1 MHKLTKTNFLQYLA
15 CPEELW
21 LAMNTGGHPTT
32 PSLSALHMMEQ
43 GNLIDG
49 LGRTYFE
56 DNFAA
61 EIAENGSEARF
72 QESFETD
79 QFLVRAD
86 MLAVNDQANSLVLY
100 EVKATTSSKSD
111 HILDVAFQKMVI
123 ASTGY
128 TVERC
133 YLVYLD
139 KNYVLDDELMLPEL
153 FVVEDVSD
161 QVNEAY
167 QGVKAA
173 AAAAFAYINGPEPAR
188 RITVGCGNKLQC
200 AFVAYHYTDLPSYPV
215 HDIARINVKKLAAL
229 VHDNILDI
237 MEVPADFKLSRPQRL
252 QVDIA
257 QRNQVIIDHKAI
269 AKELENLVY
278 PLYFLDYET
287 FAYAVPFQNG
297 HRPYQQL
304 LFQYSLH
311 VIQSPGAAISH
322 HEYLLRDKQELVS
335 QLLFSLRE
343 NMDAESGTVLVWN
356 KSFEQGRNKEC
367 ADIYPAY
374 ADFLLSVNDRVYDL
388 RDVFQ
393 KGFYLHPGFKGK
405 TSLKSVLPVLCPELS
420 YETLAIQNGGEAN
433 IKWHHWTEGQFQGD
447 ENDSTKEALLAYCEL
462 DTWAMVRIWQEL
474 EQVTRPGSAGN
485 GPR

>member
-21 LAMNTGGHPTT
+21 LAKHIEGHPTT

-43 GNLIDG
+43 GNLIDD
-49 LGRTYFE
+49 LAKTYFA
-56 DNFAA
+56 DNFASELA
-61 EIAENGSEARF
+61 EKGDEVLF
-72 QESFETD
+72 QKSFETN

-86 MLAVNDQANSLVLY
+86 ILAVNNKAKSLTIY

-111 HILDVAFQKMVI
+111 HIEDVAFQKMVI
-123 ASTGY
+123 ESTGY
-128 TVERC
+128 KVARC
-133 YLVYLD
+133 YLIYLD
-139 KNYVLDDELMLPEL
+139 KNYVLDDDLKLQEL
-153 FVVEDVSD
+153 FAVEEISD
-161 QVNEAY
+161 QVNKAY
-167 QGVKAA
+167 QDVKVEAE
-173 AAAAFAYINGPEPAR
+173 AAFAYINGPEPAK

-200 AFVAYHYTDLPSYPV
+200 AFVAYHYSDLPSYSV
-215 HDIARINVKKLAAL
+215 HDIARINVKKLEAL
-229 VHDNILDI
+229 VLDNILDI
-237 MEVPADFKLSRPQRL
+237 MEVPADFKLSPQQRL

-257 QRNQVIIDHKAI
+257 QRNQVFIDHQAI
-269 AKELENLVY
+269 AKELETLAY

-311 VIQSPGAAISH
+311 VIESPGAAISH
-322 HEYLLRDKQELVS
+322 HEYLLSHKHEPVS
-335 QLLFSLRE
+335 QLLRSLRE
-343 NMDAESGTVLVWN
+343 NMDTEKGTVLVWN

-367 ADIYPAY
+367 ADIYPEY

-388 RDVFQ
+388 MDVFQ

-420 YETLAIQNGGEAN
+420 YETLTIQNGGEAN
-433 IKWHHWTEGQFQGD
+433 IKWHHWTEGQFRGD
-447 ENDSTKEALLAYCEL
+447 ENDLTKEALLAYCKL

-474 EQVTRPGSAGN
+474 DVFCR
-485 GPR
+485 